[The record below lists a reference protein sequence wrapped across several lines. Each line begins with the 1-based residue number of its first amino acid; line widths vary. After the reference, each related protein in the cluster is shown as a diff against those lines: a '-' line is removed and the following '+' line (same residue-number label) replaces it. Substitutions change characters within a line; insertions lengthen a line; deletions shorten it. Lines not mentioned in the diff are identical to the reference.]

1 MSQKIDLT
9 KLEPEQILEF
19 KRQLNGEL
27 EHLETSYQAL
37 KTAQAKYQD
46 CGDNVQRINANDK
59 KALLVPLTSSL
70 YVPGK
75 VKDSDKFLIDV
86 GTGYYIE
93 KTTEQA
99 LEFFQNRLTKL
110 TEDSKKLSQLINEK
124 LQALERVDSILRT
137 KIMEREKK
145 Q

>member
-1 MSQKIDLT
+1 MSQK
-9 KLEPEQILEF
+9 K
-19 KRQLNGEL
+19 L

-37 KTAQAKYQD
+37 KTAQAKYQE
-46 CGDNVQRINANDK
+46 CGDNVQRINATDRK
-59 KALLVPLTSSL
+59 ELLVPLTSSL

-75 VKDSDKFLIDV
+75 VKDSNRFLIDV

-93 KTTEQA
+93 KTTEEA
-99 LEFFQNRLTKL
+99 LAFFQNRLTKL

-124 LQALERVDSILRT
+124 LQALERVDSILRA

>member
-1 MSQKIDLT
+1 MVVDLT

-19 KRQLNGEL
+19 KRQLTTEVD
-27 EHLETSYQAL
+27 HLQTSFQAL
-37 KTAQAKYQD
+37 KTAQAKYQE
-46 CGDNVQRINANDK
+46 CGDNVRQVNSSSK
-59 KALLVPLTSSL
+59 KELLVPLTSSL

-75 VKDSDKFLIDV
+75 IKENDKFLIDV

-93 KTTEQA
+93 KDTKQS
-99 LEFFQNRLTKL
+99 LEFFQARLTKL
-110 TEDSKKLSQLINEK
+110 DEDSKKLEQLINEK
-124 LQALERVDSILRT
+124 SQVVERVNGILRS